1 MPLDQEFEKE
11 SANGDEMTFI
21 EHLEELRWH
30 VIRAV
35 GAILIFTI
43 VAFIYIEEIYNKII
57 LAPSK
62 GDFWTYRMLCKLA
75 DFTGAEGLCIQ
86 KLDFELQ
93 SREMAGQFTMAL
105 LSSVILGL
113 LFAFP
118 YSFWEVWRFIKPGLK
133 SSERKAA
140 RGAVFYVTFL
150 FLSGVLFGYYIVAPL
165 AINFLANFQL
175 DPSIKN
181 QFDIT
186 SYIGLISILTL
197 ACGLTFQLPVVAFVL
212 SRIGF
217 LNPRFMR
224 EYRRHAFVVILIL
237 AAVIT
242 PSPDVLS
249 QVLVAMPLTLLYEVS
264 IWVSAWVE
272 RNKKEEAELEA
283 KEEEEAGAR
292 GDTSWNPESDM

>member
-1 MPLDQEFEKE
+1 MPLDQEFEQGT
-11 SANGDEMTFI
+11 ANGDEMTFI
-21 EHLEELRWH
+21 EHLEELRWNI
-30 VIRAV
+30 IRAV
-35 GAILIFTI
+35 SAILVFTI
-43 VAFIYIEEIYNKII
+43 LAFIFIEEIYDKII
-57 LAPSK
+57 LAPSRP
-62 GDFWTYRMLCKLA
+62 DFWTYRMLCKLA
-75 DFTGAEGLCIQ
+75 DFTGAEGLCIN

-105 LSSVILGL
+105 LSAVIIGL

-118 YSFWEVWRFIKPGLK
+118 YAFWEIWRFIKPGLK
-133 SSERKAA
+133 PSERKIS
-140 RGAVFYVTFL
+140 RGAVLYVTFL
-150 FLSGVLFGYYIVAPL
+150 FMSGVLFGYYVVSPL

-175 DPSIKN
+175 DPRIKN

-186 SYIGLISILTL
+186 SYVGLISVLTL

-212 SRIGF
+212 SKIGF

-249 QVLVAMPLTLLYEVS
+249 QVLVAMPLTLLYEIS
-264 IWVSAWVE
+264 ILVSAWVE
-272 RNKKEEAELEA
+272 KTKKAEAELEA
-283 KEEEEAGAR
+283 KQEENDAL
-292 GDTSWNPESDM
+292 SNPWNPESDM

>member
-1 MPLDQEFEKE
+1 MPLDQEFDKE
-11 SANGDEMTFI
+11 TATGDEMSFI

-43 VAFIYIEEIYNKII
+43 AAFIYIEEIYDKII
-57 LAPSK
+57 LGPSK
-62 GDFWTYRMLCKLA
+62 SDFWTYRMLCKIA
-75 DFTGAEGLCIQ
+75 AFTGAEGLWMD

-105 LSSVILGL
+105 LSSVIIGL

-118 YSFWEVWRFIKPGLK
+118 YAFWEIWRFIKPGLK
-133 SSERKAA
+133 PSERRIS

-150 FLSGVLFGYYIVAPL
+150 FLSGVFFGYYIVSPL
-165 AINFLANFQL
+165 AINFLANFKL

-186 SYIGLISILTL
+186 SYIGLISVLTL
-197 ACGLTFQLPVVAFVL
+197 ACGLTFQLPVVGFGL

-224 EYRRHAFVVILIL
+224 QYRRNAFVVILIL

-249 QVLVAMPLTLLYEVS
+249 QVLVALPLTLLYEIS
-264 IWVSAWVE
+264 IWVSGWVE
-272 RNKKEEAELEA
+272 RNKKNDAELEA
-283 KEEEEAGAR
+283 KEEESGAM
-292 GDTSWNPESDM
+292 GEPWNPDADM